1 MIISKD
7 NIDANYISC
16 FTDYFHGDE
25 ESAMACA
32 YEIGRNANTMGIGIL
47 ELATIHRRTLDV
59 MLRKV
64 KTKADI
70 LRTLN
75 VAQQLL
81 SESLASYEMTNRGFY
96 ESLERLDLSN
106 KELEKEIAERKEAEE
121 TLKRSEEKYRTIVET
136 ATEGIWICDT
146 DARTIFVNK
155 RMAEMLGYSE
165 EEMMG
170 KTAYAFMDQGSR
182 ELAKFNLDRRI
193 HGDRDMYEQK
203 YIRKDGSTLWA
214 IASAAPMLDKGG
226 KVIASLGM
234 IMDIT
239 ERKKAEIALGESER
253 RYRDL
258 FSNMAEEVHFWKL
271 DRDEG
276 GRIKTWR
283 LVDVNPPALKTWG
296 RLNVEEI
303 RGKTTDEIFGPGS
316 TEHFMP
322 VVQKIMTEGTPYSY
336 EDYFPNLNKYFR
348 FTSVPLG
355 EYFITT
361 GADITDIKQ
370 NEKSIGRYAE
380 ELASS
385 NQELEAFSYSVSHD
399 LRAPLRSMSGFSRML
414 LEDYG
419 KKLDAQGRD
428 YLDRIESS
436 SQLMNQLVDDM
447 LRLSRIGRAE
457 MKFEAV
463 NLSDLVQSIAEE
475 LRSTQ
480 PKRDSE
486 FIIQSDVIA
495 EGDKALLKILLH
507 NLLENAWK
515 YTAKVERAMIEFCAI
530 ETNGKI
536 VYSIKDNG
544 AGFDMTY
551 RDKLFKAFQR
561 LHSSADYPGT
571 GIGLAIVQRIVNCHG
586 GRTWAEAK
594 VGAGATFYFTLQRN

>member
-25 ESAMACA
+25 ESARACA
-32 YEIGRNANTMGIGIL
+32 YEIGRTANTMGIGIL
-47 ELATIHRRTLDV
+47 ELATIHHRSLDV
-59 MLRKV
+59 MLQKA

-436 SQLMNQLVDDM
+436 GQLMNQLVDDM

-571 GIGLAIVQRIVNCHG
+571 GIGLAIVQRIVNRHG

>member
-25 ESAMACA
+25 ESARACA
-32 YEIGRNANTMGIGIL
+32 YEIGRTANTMGIGIL
-47 ELATIHRRTLDV
+47 ELATIHHRSLDV
-59 MLRKV
+59 MLQKA

-96 ESLERLDLSN
+96 ESLEKLGLSN

-239 ERKKAEIALGESER
+239 
-253 RYRDL
+253 
-258 FSNMAEEVHFWKL
+258 
-271 DRDEG
+271 
-276 GRIKTWR
+276 
-283 LVDVNPPALKTWG
+283 
-296 RLNVEEI
+296 
-303 RGKTTDEIFGPGS
+303 
-316 TEHFMP
+316 
-322 VVQKIMTEGTPYSY
+322 
-336 EDYFPNLNKYFR
+336 
-348 FTSVPLG
+348 
-355 EYFITT
+355 
-361 GADITDIKQ
+361 
-370 NEKSIGRYAE
+370 
-380 ELASS
+380 
-385 NQELEAFSYSVSHD
+385 
-399 LRAPLRSMSGFSRML
+399 
-414 LEDYG
+414 
-419 KKLDAQGRD
+419 
-428 YLDRIESS
+428 
-436 SQLMNQLVDDM
+436 
-447 LRLSRIGRAE
+447 
-457 MKFEAV
+457 
-463 NLSDLVQSIAEE
+463 
-475 LRSTQ
+475 
-480 PKRDSE
+480 
-486 FIIQSDVIA
+486 
-495 EGDKALLKILLH
+495 
-507 NLLENAWK
+507 
-515 YTAKVERAMIEFCAI
+515 
-530 ETNGKI
+530 
-536 VYSIKDNG
+536 
-544 AGFDMTY
+544 
-551 RDKLFKAFQR
+551 
-561 LHSSADYPGT
+561 
-571 GIGLAIVQRIVNCHG
+571 
-586 GRTWAEAK
+586 
-594 VGAGATFYFTLQRN
+594 

>member
-1 MIISKD
+1 
-7 NIDANYISC
+7 
-16 FTDYFHGDE
+16 
-25 ESAMACA
+25 
-32 YEIGRNANTMGIGIL
+32 
-47 ELATIHRRTLDV
+47 
-59 MLRKV
+59 
-64 KTKADI
+64 
-70 LRTLN
+70 
-75 VAQQLL
+75 
-81 SESLASYEMTNRGFY
+81 
-96 ESLERLDLSN
+96 
-106 KELEKEIAERKEAEE
+106 
-121 TLKRSEEKYRTIVET
+121 
-136 ATEGIWICDT
+136 
-146 DARTIFVNK
+146 
-155 RMAEMLGYSE
+155 
-165 EEMMG
+165 
-170 KTAYAFMDQGSR
+170 
-182 ELAKFNLDRRI
+182 
-193 HGDRDMYEQK
+193 MYEQK

-571 GIGLAIVQRIVNCHG
+571 GIGLAIVQRIVNRHG

>member
-25 ESAMACA
+25 ESARACA

>member
-7 NIDANYISC
+7 NIDASYLSC
-16 FTDYFHGDE
+16 FTDYFQGDE

-32 YEIGRNANTMGIGIL
+32 YEIGRTANTMGIGIL
-47 ELATIHRRTLDV
+47 ELATIHRRSLDV
-59 MLRKV
+59 MLQKA
-64 KTKADI
+64 KTKSDI

-75 VAQQLL
+75 VAQKLL

-96 ESLERLDLSN
+96 ESVEKLDLSN
-106 KELEKEIAERKEAEE
+106 KELKKEIAERKEAEE
-121 TLKRSEEKYRTIVET
+121 TLKQSEEKYRTIVET
-136 ATEGIWICDT
+136 ATEGVWICDT
-146 DARTIFVNK
+146 DARTIFINK

-165 EEMMG
+165 KEMMG
-170 KTAYAFMDQGSR
+170 KTAYAFMDHESR

-193 HGDRDMYEQK
+193 RSNRDVYEQK
-203 YIRKDGSTLWA
+203 YIRRDGSTLWA
-214 IASAAPMLDKGG
+214 IASAAPMLDKNG
-226 KVIASLGM
+226 KVIASLSM
-234 IMDIT
+234 LMDIT
-239 ERKKAEIALGESER
+239 ERKKTEIALEESER

-296 RLNVEEI
+296 RQSVDEI

-361 GADITDIKQ
+361 GADITSIKQ
-370 NEKSIGRYAE
+370 SEKSIGRYAE

-399 LRAPLRSMSGFSRML
+399 LRAPLRSLSGFSRML

-419 KKLDAQGRD
+419 EKLDAQGKD

-436 SQLMNQLVDDM
+436 SELMSQLVDDM

-457 MKFEAV
+457 MKFDAV
-463 NLSDLVQSIAEE
+463 NLSELVQSITEE
-475 LRSTQ
+475 LRATQ
-480 PKRDSE
+480 PTRNSE

-495 EGDKALLKILLH
+495 EGDKSLLKILLQ

-515 YTAKVERAMIEFCAI
+515 YTAKVEKARIEFCTI
-530 ETNGKI
+530 EANGKR

-551 RDKLFKAFQR
+551 RDKLFKPFQR
-561 LHSSADYPGT
+561 LHSSTDYPGT
-571 GIGLAIVQRIVNCHG
+571 GIGLAIVQRIVNRHG
-586 GRTWAEAK
+586 GKAWAEGK
-594 VGAGATFYFTLQRN
+594 VGVGAAFYFTLQRS